1 MAGIT
6 KYINK
11 NENNIDK
18 ILTTDSMKKLVL
30 ESESL
35 ANEEFLVN
43 RLGISRDTYLVD
55 KNDYMFHIVVE
66 DKPVITNPESD
77 KRKTNY
83 RQLYYNLRDK
93 EIYISLNNRVL
104 TNNRN
109 SLDKFLTA
117 GVLPQLETETN
128 PGMYAYMINLLGV
141 IPNSYESRHEGR
153 ALMRLMQEY
162 NKLEIVYKAYPQLCK
177 LADTSRRGGRGW
189 SWGHEDICRL
199 LLSKIKYTDKTKP
212 KDIFGASKAMLRR
225 AEEQI
230 SNFYETFGEEA
241 SPESSLWKTILDNNR
256 DVELHYRVIQT
267 LDSIK
272 AEGITTEEIHLATHS
287 DRAIYNLTNILRET
301 ERDFKTDFKALI
313 RYLYYDCTQ
322 RQGMEPDEASSQLRD
337 YYRLVTHLPR
347 FEKYP
352 KYLKTAHD
360 VASKNA
366 RLIKDELMALGI
378 KKTYTVNKS
387 LEMGVGSYVYLLP
400 RASSELEEE
409 GAMQANCVAGYA
421 RSVSIGKTIVV
432 FMRDAKKMD
441 ESYITIEIQDH
452 AIVQALRS
460 HNRQMDYE
468 DFLAMREWA
477 NLNKLSINV
486 YRGFE
491 DTAKQLNV
499 TSSKKPKEVVR
510 EDIETGEEVA

>member
-1 MAGIT
+1 MVGIA
-6 KYINK
+6 KYINES
-11 NENNIDK
+11 ENNKGRLLSTDK
-18 ILTTDSMKKLVL
+18 MKRLVL
-30 ESESL
+30 ESDSL
-35 ANEEFLVN
+35 ANEEFKVN
-43 RLGISRDTYLVD
+43 GLGISRDTYLVD

-66 DKPVITNPESD
+66 DKPIILNPESD

-109 SLDKFLTA
+109 SLDKFLTV

-128 PGMYAYMINLLGV
+128 PGMYAYMIRLLGV
-141 IPNSYESRHEGR
+141 LPNSFENRHEGR

-177 LADTSRRGGRGW
+177 LAEKVRGRRGW
-189 SWGHEDICRL
+189 SWEHGDISNSL
-199 LLSKIKYTDKTKP
+199 LRKIKYTDKTKP

-230 SNFYETFGEEA
+230 VSFYEVYGEEA
-241 SPESSLWKTILDNNR
+241 SPKSSLWKTILDNNSE
-256 DVELHYRVIQT
+256 VELHYRVIQT

-287 DRAIYNLTNILRET
+287 EGAIYNLSNVLRET
-301 ERDFKTDFKALI
+301 ERDFKADFKALI

-322 RQGMEPDEASSQLRD
+322 RQGMEPDEASAQLRD

-378 KKTYTVNKS
+378 KKTYTANQS

-400 RASSELEEE
+400 RASKELEEE

-421 RSVSIGKTIVV
+421 RSVSIGKTVVV

-441 ESYITIEIQDH
+441 DSYVTIEIQDH

-477 NLNKLSINV
+477 NLNKLGIKV
-486 YRGFE
+486 YKVFE
-491 DTAKQLNV
+491 DKARQTKV
-499 TSSKKPKEVVR
+499 TSSKKPKEIIR
-510 EDIETGEEVA
+510 EEIETLDK